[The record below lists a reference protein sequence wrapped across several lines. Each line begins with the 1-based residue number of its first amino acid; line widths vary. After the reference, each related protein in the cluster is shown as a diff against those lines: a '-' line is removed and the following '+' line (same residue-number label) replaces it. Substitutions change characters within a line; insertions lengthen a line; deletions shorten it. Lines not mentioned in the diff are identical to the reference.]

1 MYHVFDQRK
10 HCLLTLLLACFTKQ
24 NLSAAI
30 RYASLAQIGEQKEEW
45 DQFPKEKRLP
55 SCCCQD
61 DSNKKLVV
69 KHLPWYLWLAYSI
82 LGKLILNMEAL
93 QKELAKIQVTA
104 PDVNLLP

>member
-10 HCLLTLLLACFTKQ
+10 HCLLTLLLAC
-24 NLSAAI
+24 LSAAI

-61 DSNKKLVV
+61 DSNKKFVV